1 MRDSSSAVNT
11 VSSSL
16 EVGGQH
22 HPLDC
27 AETHIISL
35 TPTHSSHDHV
45 VSILTIKTFNTC
57 VRIIALL
64 QNCTCRNFRSPPPF
78 ICTGL
83 DPLHEISSMDP
94 NLDES

>member
-1 MRDSSSAVNT
+1 MRDSSAVNT
-11 VSSSL
+11 MSSSL

-45 VSILTIKTFNTC
+45 VSVLTIKTFNTC
-57 VRIIALL
+57 VRIVALL
-64 QNCTCRNFRSPPPF
+64 QKLYLQELPFTSSVHLYRLGASP
-78 ICTGL
+78 
-83 DPLHEISSMDP
+83 
-94 NLDES
+94 